1 MIVKLMTGNGGW
13 RLYECSHVTQS
24 RLPDRTEV
32 ELSSGERFSLPRDG
46 EIAYVVEG
54 KITVD
59 AIKPPI
65 EPKKERQ
72 TA

>member
-32 ELSSGERFSLPRDG
+32 ELSSGETFSLPQDG

-54 KITVD
+54 KVTVD
-59 AIKPPI
+59 AIKPPKRLT
-65 EPKKERQ
+65 EERQ
-72 TA
+72 SA